1 MGRNTARNR
10 LWNMAYEGGVRREM
24 WILLKRNPDGEE
36 YCVGRIM
43 RGVQLKRKGDGEEYC
58 KKGIME
64 YGVRGRSTAE
74 NVEEP

>member
-1 MGRNTARNR
+1 
-10 LWNMAYEGGVRREM
+10 M